1 MRRTASPPS
10 RRSRSSGDSLVGE
23 RFGLLRVIDEA
34 DPYVWRGQV
43 THRCWLCRCKCGN
56 ETVVRQDALTSG
68 HTTSCGC
75 EKVRVAADTH
85 RRHGARAGGR
95 RSYEY
100 LVWAELREA
109 DRAGKLRIPKAWAGV
124 NGFADFIEAVGERP
138 AAGYRLRRVVPRGG
152 RLPEHWGWVEETT
165 RAGTPRWQVRYRG
178 RTMSFR
184 ELAEVTGIAYATLLK
199 RFERGRP
206 ILPSAKLEPVPVG

>member
-1 MRRTASPPS
+1 MRRPATSLRGA
-10 RRSRSSGDSLVGE
+10 RTSGESLVGE
-23 RFGLLRVIDEA
+23 RYGLLRVVDEA

-43 THRCWLCRCKCGN
+43 THRCWLCRCDCGN
-56 ETVVRQDALTSG
+56 ESVVRQDALTSG

-85 RRHGARAGGR
+85 WRHGARSGGK

-109 DRAGKLRIPKAWAGV
+109 DREGKLRIPRAWAGG
-124 NGFADFIEAVGERP
+124 NGFAAFIESMGERP
-138 AAGYRLRRVVPRGG
+138 APGYRLRRVSPRGG
-152 RLPEHWGWVEETT
+152 RMPSHWAWVAESS
-165 RAGTPRWQVRYRG
+165 RPGTPRWQVRYRG

-184 ELAEVTGIAYATLLK
+184 QLAEVTGIAYATLLK

-206 ILPSAKLEPVPVG
+206 ILTGTKLAPEPVG